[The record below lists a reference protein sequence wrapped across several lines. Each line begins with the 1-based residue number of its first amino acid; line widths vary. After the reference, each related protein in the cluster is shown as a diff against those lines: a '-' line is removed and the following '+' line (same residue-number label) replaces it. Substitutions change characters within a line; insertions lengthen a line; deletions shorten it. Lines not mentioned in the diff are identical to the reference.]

1 MIALRRLI
9 VSVIVPVAMLGGFT
23 WAAVA
28 ANGDTPAAQ
37 AQKVLAELE
46 AMRAGPALAGPAHAG
61 ADGGPPLDAQGDA
74 QGGAVPAPVSKP
86 ALEAAA
92 HAIGESKKA
101 LARAV
106 ELRNVGDVPRAELS
120 EDAALEW
127 ALAARDLVRAIELE
141 RKADEQAAAA
151 TSASS
156 KAARARTLLEESIA
170 KRAKLQQEL
179 DALDKEVE
187 ARALDAGPADAGK
200 SGKKAGA
207 K

>member
-1 MIALRRLI
+1 MSALRRWI
-9 VSVIVPVAMLGGFT
+9 ARVAVPFVVPFVLGGLT
-23 WAAVA
+23 WVAWA
-28 ANGDTPAAQ
+28 ANGDNPAVQ
-37 AQKVLAELE
+37 AQQVLAELE
-46 AMRAGPALAGPAHAG
+46 AMRAGPALSGPPADGG
-61 ADGGPPLDAQGDA
+61 ADGVAA
-74 QGGAVPAPVSKP
+74 PAPVSMP
-86 ALEAAA
+86 ALDAAA

-101 LARAV
+101 LSRAG
-106 ELRNVGDVPRAELS
+106 ELRNVGDVARAEVA

-127 ALAARDLVRAIELE
+127 ALAARDLVKGIELE

-156 KAARARTLLEESIA
+156 KATRARTLLEESIA

-179 DALDKEVE
+179 DALDKEAE

-200 SGKKAGA
+200 PNKKGGA